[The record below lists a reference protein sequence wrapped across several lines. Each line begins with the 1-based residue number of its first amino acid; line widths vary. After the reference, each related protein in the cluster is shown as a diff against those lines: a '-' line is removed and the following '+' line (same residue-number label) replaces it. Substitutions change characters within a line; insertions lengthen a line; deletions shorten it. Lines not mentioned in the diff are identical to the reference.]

1 MSLRIKRTKRRNV
14 YMIFLRSLR
23 IGFTKKRE
31 REKGREKEREKE
43 RETGSGYRTVMI
55 ILPYKIT
62 ILRYTRGA

>member
-31 REKGREKEREKE
+31 REKEREKE

>member
-31 REKGREKEREKE
+31 REREKEREKE